1 MREWQGPP
9 LPALPET
16 ATVREAY
23 TLFAG
28 GQTAVAVTRRRGLR
42 GVVSKSDLMEF
53 WATENRKSGS

>member
-1 MREWQGPP
+1 MVADWQDAP
-9 LPALPET
+9 LPSMSET

-28 GQTAVAVTRRRGLR
+28 GQTAIGVTGAQGLS

-53 WATENRKSGS
+53 WAHNA